1 MVMTMKQTLGRPKVF
16 IVKIDSD
23 TSAFKYVSQRIDTC
37 RVLSRTI
44 MERYDTRRNVYI
56 TNQVDYDTK
65 RDVHNMN
72 NIQFDTSRK
81 INTDVQTDSDTK
93 RFVKSDVPVDG
104 YSFWVNADGHSPVE
118 CIIFTNISYFPYP
131 DKFVKVL
138 LDANGNYG
146 FLPLA
151 PVGSEFDSGFRF
163 TEDDGT
169 VWQICTDVIYDLI
182 DQLFINDNYF
192 INMSSLN
199 YVHHALRKVFNDDHV
214 TKDSTKNC
222 IYFKTM
228 MASCGIHKMFVI
240 GLDCKISWKNNN
252 DKDDWTNTI
261 TLTTYN
267 NGLNDTSF
275 TGDEKHK
282 ADAMLVEF
290 EQNKLYKIEFSNK
303 HKGISYDATT
313 EPIKN
318 CIIFGKDV
326 EKLLEKSSNY
336 ERLLKT
342 QHYFTYDDIAD
353 DFVDA
358 EPATSSYNKD
368 MNDMKKMWLDHT
380 VTKHH
385 YNYYKLEDLS
395 LSKYGVPEGVT
406 PY

>member
-1 MVMTMKQTLGRPKVF
+1 
-16 IVKIDSD
+16 
-23 TSAFKYVSQRIDTC
+23 
-37 RVLSRTI
+37 
-44 MERYDTRRNVYI
+44 
-56 TNQVDYDTK
+56 
-65 RDVHNMN
+65 
-72 NIQFDTSRK
+72 
-81 INTDVQTDSDTK
+81 
-93 RFVKSDVPVDG
+93 
-104 YSFWVNADGHSPVE
+104 
-118 CIIFTNISYFPYP
+118 
-131 DKFVKVL
+131 
-138 LDANGNYG
+138 
-146 FLPLA
+146 
-151 PVGSEFDSGFRF
+151 
-163 TEDDGT
+163 
-169 VWQICTDVIYDLI
+169 
-182 DQLFINDNYF
+182 
-192 INMSSLN
+192 MSSLN

-228 MASCGIHKMFVI
+228 MTSCGIHKMFVI

-342 QHYFTYDDIAD
+342 QHYFT
-353 DFVDA
+353 
-358 EPATSSYNKD
+358 
-368 MNDMKKMWLDHT
+368 
-380 VTKHH
+380 
-385 YNYYKLEDLS
+385 
-395 LSKYGVPEGVT
+395 
-406 PY
+406 